1 MRPRVRI
8 PRRGYEATLAAPL
21 LLVLLVAGSP
31 TPVPAQLPRTHFWV
45 PNGTVEDL
53 AIANGKVY
61 LAGSFTQVGPAT
73 GAFVGFDATTGLALQ
88 PIPEVSG
95 FVHAVVSDGADG
107 WYIGGTFTSVR
118 GLSRSNLAHIDAAGN
133 LTGWN
138 PGTNYNVS
146 CLARDPSTG
155 IVYVGGDFTT
165 VGGQSRSGLAAVDGN
180 GVVTPWNVG
189 AMGGVN
195 TVVLYEGTLYV
206 GGTFVIAAGQTRNR
220 AAAFDA
226 ATAALLPWNPDVNGS
241 VIALAPVLTI
251 GFPSTLAI
259 YVGGGFTTVG
269 GIARSNLASVD
280 GTTGALKT
288 WNPGANG
295 AVGAIA
301 ITGIPNSVTN
311 PLRIH
316 VGGNFQVAGGASRSG
331 IAQLTESGVA
341 TAWNPGAG
349 GIVYALRAS
358 GSRLYVGGTFSSIG
372 AQPFRNLAAVD
383 LATGS
388 AMSWEPLAGGT
399 VRAFGVSSSAIFAGG
414 DFWTVGGVRRN
425 RLAAIDLGTGQPTG
439 WNPDADA
446 PAFTLVAG
454 NEVVYAGGDFTTVGG
469 LARSY
474 VAALDPV
481 TGVPTAWDPRAN
493 GRVQDLAI
501 GSGVVYVAGSYT
513 VIATLNRN
521 GLAAIDAVT
530 GLATNW
536 DPAPSANVT
545 GSGMVTAICPRGAKL
560 YVGGD
565 FTSIGGQARSH
576 LAALDTNVGSA
587 TSWNPSVGPHPELG
601 FVDIEEIALSGPN
614 VFVGGIFGQ
623 VGSRYR
629 SGLAVV
635 DSVTGLANS
644 WDLYMNDYGTAEA
657 FVVDGQAIYV
667 GGLFSNIGLE
677 LRNGI
682 AVLDATTGLILPWN
696 PRLLASVNAMQVHQG
711 AVYAVGSFA
720 GSHRTFAVFSNTV
733 TGVPVSTASP
743 PPASVHAAP
752 NPFRADVG
760 FRFALPRRGV
770 FDIAVYDVNGRLIR
784 RLASGPR
791 EAGEHRLSWDGKDE
805 AGRSV
810 ASGVYLAQAEA
821 EGLRLTAK
829 VLKME

>member
-73 GAFVGFDATTGLALQ
+73 GAFVGFDRTTGLALQ
-88 PIPEVSG
+88 PIPEVAG
-95 FVHAVVSDGADG
+95 FIRAVVSDGSDG

-118 GLSRSNLAHIDAAGN
+118 GQSRSNLAHLDAAGN

-138 PGTNYNVS
+138 PGTNHNVS
-146 CLARDPSTG
+146 SLACDPSTG
-155 IVYVGGDFTT
+155 IVYVGGDFTV
-165 VGGQSRSGLAAVDGN
+165 VGGQSRSNLAAVDGN
-180 GVVTPWNVG
+180 GVVTSWNVG
-189 AMGGVN
+189 SIGAVDA
-195 TVVLYEGTLYV
+195 VVLYEGTLYV
-206 GGTFVIAAGQTRNR
+206 GGDFASAAGQTRNH

-226 ATAALLPWNPDVNGS
+226 ATAALLPWNPDVSGG
-241 VIALAPVLTI
+241 VLALAPVLTI

-259 YVGGGFTTVG
+259 YIGGAFTTVG

-280 GTTGALKT
+280 GATGALKT
-288 WNPGANG
+288 WNPGANSTV
-295 AVGAIA
+295 AAIA

-316 VGGNFQVAGGASRSG
+316 VGGGFQVAGGASRSG

-341 TAWNPGAG
+341 TAWNPGASG
-349 GIVYALRAS
+349 VVQALRAS
-358 GSRLYVGGTFSSIG
+358 GSLLYVGGTFSSIG
-372 AQPFRNLAAVD
+372 AQPFRNLAAID

-388 AMSWEPLAGGT
+388 TTSWDPLAGGP
-399 VRAFGVSSSAIFAGG
+399 VRALGVTSSAVFAGG

-446 PAFTLVAG
+446 TALTLVAG
-454 NEVVYAGGDFTTVGG
+454 NGVVYAGGEFTTVGA

-481 TGVPTAWDPRAN
+481 TGAPTAWDPRAN
-493 GRVQDLAI
+493 ARVQDLAI

-513 VIATLNRN
+513 VIATLNRS

-536 DPAPSANVT
+536 DPAPSTSVPM
-545 GSGMVTAICPRGAKL
+545 SGMVTALCPSGAKL

-565 FTSIGGQARSH
+565 FTIIGGQARSH
-576 LAALDTNVGSA
+576 LAALDTNVGFA
-587 TSWNPSVGPHPELG
+587 TSWNPSVGPDAQIG
-601 FVDIEEIALSGPN
+601 VVDIEEIAVSGPN
-614 VFVGGIFGQ
+614 VLVGGIFGQ
-623 VGSRYR
+623 VGGRYR

-644 WDLYMNDYGTAEA
+644 WDLYMNDVGTAEA
-657 FVVDGQAIYV
+657 IVVDGQAIYV
-667 GGLFSNIGLE
+667 GGFFSNIGLE

-682 AVLDATTGLILPWN
+682 AVVDASTGVILPWAL
-696 PRLLASVNAMQVHQG
+696 RLTASVKAMQLHQG

-733 TGVPVSTASP
+733 TGVSVATAAP
-743 PPASVHAAP
+743 PAASVHAAP

-760 FRFALPRRGV
+760 FRFALPRAGV

-791 EAGEHRLSWDGKDE
+791 EAGEHRLSWDGRDE